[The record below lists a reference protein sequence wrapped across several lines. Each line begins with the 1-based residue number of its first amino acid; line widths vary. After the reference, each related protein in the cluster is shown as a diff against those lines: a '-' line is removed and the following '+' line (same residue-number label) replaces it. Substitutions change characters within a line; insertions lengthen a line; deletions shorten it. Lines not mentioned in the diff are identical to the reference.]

1 MALVSDLMGLGMP
14 GPLATLLGN
23 TPGTLAGT
31 GTAQTGATQITT
43 SMAKLTTTGGAT
55 AFVFRSTST
64 ITRLFFLYNS
74 SATTALIYPPSGGT
88 IVGLSQDAAFSL
100 AQNKSVIFWRYD
112 ANTFVA
118 NLTA

>member
-1 MALVSDLMGLGMP
+1 MAIVTDLMGLGMP

-23 TPGTLAGT
+23 TPGTLAGA
-31 GTAQTGATQITT
+31 GTTQAAGTLISS

-55 AFVFRSTST
+55 AFTFRSTTT
-64 ITRLFFLYNS
+64 ISRLFFLYNS

-100 AQNKSVIFWRYD
+100 AQNKSVLIWHFD
-112 ANTFVA
+112 LNTYVA